1 MRLGIIGL
9 PQSGKTTIFNALTGH
24 DLPTGFG
31 AGGQMEVHTAIVPVP
46 DSRVQYL
53 SNLYHPKKITHATVT
68 YKDIGGLDSG
78 MGEGGLSG
86 QLRNE
91 MQQVDG
97 FVHIIRVFEND
108 EVPHPQDSI
117 DPQRD
122 MEIMDG
128 EFLLLDLIAVERRLE
143 KLKGEWT
150 KKPDMRREIEH
161 ETALLEKMQA
171 QLESDRPLREMNLSI
186 DDVKLVSGYG
196 LMTLKPMLI
205 VLNCGD
211 TAPDPA
217 SLLQTDAHSPAHMI
231 SLQGQ
236 IEAEIAQLDD
246 DDRELFLEEYDIE
259 EPSASRVI
267 RLSYD
272 LMGIQSFFT
281 VGEDEVRAWSV
292 PIGAPAVA
300 AAGVIHS
307 DLARGFIRAEVT
319 AYNDLVELGDMRAV
333 KAAGKQRLEGK
344 TYTVQDGDIM
354 SIRFNV

>member
-9 PQSGKTTIFNALTGH
+9 PQSGKTTIFNALTGQ

-31 AGGQMEVHTAIVPVP
+31 ATGQMEVHTAVVPVP
-46 DSRVQYL
+46 DARVDFL
-53 SNLYHPKKITHATVT
+53 SALYKPKKTTYATVT

-86 QLRNE
+86 PLRNE
-91 MQQVDG
+91 LQQVDG
-97 FVHIIRVFEND
+97 FVHVVRVFED
-108 EVPHPQDSI
+108 EAVPHPQGSV

-122 MEIMDG
+122 VEIMDG

-143 KLKGEWT
+143 RLKDEWN
-150 KKPDMRREIEH
+150 KKPDNRRQIEL
-161 ETALLEKMQA
+161 ETALMERLHA
-171 QLESDRPLREMNLSI
+171 QLEAERPLRELGLTP
-186 DDVKLVSGYG
+186 DEVKLVSGYG

-205 VLNCGD
+205 VFNCGERVI
-211 TAPDPA
+211 PPA
-217 SLLQTDAHSPAHMI
+217 ELYRGDQHDPAHMI

-236 IEAEIAQLDD
+236 VEAEIAQLDPE
-246 DDRELFLEEYDIE
+246 DRTLFLEEYGIE

-272 LMGIQSFFT
+272 LMGIHSFFT
-281 VGEDEVRAWSV
+281 VGEDEVRAWSLRV
-292 PIGAPAVA
+292 GGTAVE
-300 AAGVIHS
+300 AAGTIHT

-319 AYNDLVELGDMRAV
+319 AFEDLKTLGDMKAV

-344 TYTVQDGDIM
+344 TYVVQDGDILT
-354 SIRFNV
+354 IRFNV